1 MLTTVSLISTWLEV
15 LNKSFLNVGP
25 SAPSLVCGLCSC
37 SIVVWRAPD
46 RAHGSIT
53 GYDVNSVP
61 FGLSNVTIS
70 KGYQDFFY
78 VISDDEVPM
87 NIRGNTKVQVCELA

>member
-1 MLTTVSLISTWLEV
+1 M
-15 LNKSFLNVGP
+15 
-25 SAPSLVCGLCSC
+25 
-37 SIVVWRAPD
+37 
-46 RAHGSIT
+46 
-53 GYDVNSVP
+53 NSVP